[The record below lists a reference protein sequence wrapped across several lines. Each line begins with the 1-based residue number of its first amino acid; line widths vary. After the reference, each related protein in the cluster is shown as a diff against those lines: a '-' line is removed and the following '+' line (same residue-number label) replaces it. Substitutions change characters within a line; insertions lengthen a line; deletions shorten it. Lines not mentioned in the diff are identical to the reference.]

1 MPRIHL
7 TSRDSHL
14 KGDWWEWMC
23 QKELPDGTFIDGYV
37 QADGSGNL
45 VAEETFESA
54 EE

>member
-1 MPRIHL
+1 
-7 TSRDSHL
+7 
-14 KGDWWEWMC
+14 MC